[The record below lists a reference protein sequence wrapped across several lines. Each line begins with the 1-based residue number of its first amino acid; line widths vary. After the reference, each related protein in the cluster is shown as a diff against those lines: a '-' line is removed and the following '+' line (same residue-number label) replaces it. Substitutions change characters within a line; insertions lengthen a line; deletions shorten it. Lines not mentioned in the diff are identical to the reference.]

1 MDFRIFINNSLTML
15 WTLTWLQKFRNIME
29 NSSHSSMGDFKGVVK
44 NVDTVKK
51 DKT

>member
-1 MDFRIFINNSLTML
+1 M
-15 WTLTWLQKFRNIME
+15 QKFRNIME
-29 NSSHSSMGDFKGVVK
+29 NSSRSSMGEFEGVVK